1 MTDEKIK
8 NQMIF
13 DMVRDLKCST
23 EDARNYIESND
34 GKCIFCYCNRDGICK
49 NLKSSYCDKIISN
62 NNSCD
67 YFLNFYS
74 FD

>member
-1 MTDEKIK
+1 MLTAQEARKI
-8 NQMIF
+8 
-13 DMVRDLKCST
+13 
-23 EDARNYIESND
+23 AND
-34 GKCIFCYCNRDGICK
+34 GKCIFCYCNRDGMRK